1 MTKTTTTTQTISPRK
16 QAAQDAY
23 RAQVAKQDRE
33 YRAMVNKIEQVE
45 DDEMIA
51 EAKAA
56 AKAETLLARA
66 DEARLQA
73 LYLYSIGSQEFD
85 RATRHFVRAC
95 KRAGLDPETWEG
107 RKV

>member
-1 MTKTTTTTQTISPRK
+1 MTKTTTTQAISPLK

-45 DDEMIA
+45 DDEMTA
-51 EAKAA
+51 AVTAA

-66 DEARLQA
+66 DAARLDA
-73 LYLYSIGSQEFD
+73 LHFAGSDSPMAE
-85 RATRHFVRAC
+85 RTMRTFVRAC

-107 RKV
+107 RKA